1 VNDRH
6 RSTREGLGCAP
17 SSGSI
22 FGTPIGN
29 RRSRPSVQARV
40 TPRSSA
46 KPSTKPMTERR
57 LPDFEAGR
65 TSYYPWA
72 KADLL
77 SRSRRIGRHRQAG
90 CRGVSGRFSRICVR
104 FDCSDS
110 RWRGYQ
116 SPSAPV
122 MSARA
127 KRGQLAGCA
136 SGRRAQPGSNASDG
150 SRVRPIAACRAALAV
165 RPWYAPFVCRG
176 TAPGVFG
183 EADTPIWRTLESRA
197 RPIVPGPV
205 SMSRMRYCHVGAPD
219 FLSSRLDA
227 ARGIVACIGG
237 GSAE

>member
-1 VNDRH
+1 MNDRH
-6 RSTREGLGCAP
+6 RSTRKGLGCAP

-90 CRGVSGRFSRICVR
+90 CRGVSGRFSRILCPVR
-104 FDCSDS
+104 LQRQQMARISIAICASDVS
-110 RWRGYQ
+110 QGEEG
-116 SPSAPV
+116 SARRV
-122 MSARA
+122 RVWSARA
-127 KRGQLAGCA
+127 TRVQRQ
-136 SGRRAQPGSNASDG
+136 RRK
-150 SRVRPIAACRAALAV
+150 
-165 RPWYAPFVCRG
+165 
-176 TAPGVFG
+176 
-183 EADTPIWRTLESRA
+183 
-197 RPIVPGPV
+197 PGPADRGLPR
-205 SMSRMRYCHVGAPD
+205 SVGSTTMVCSFRVQGNGP
-219 FLSSRLDA
+219 RRVW
-227 ARGIVACIGG
+227 RGRHADL
-237 GSAE
+237 AYP